1 MARSFSGK
9 SSNSKSSTSKGNKSK
24 SSPKIVKVPSM
35 FVNHGALK
43 VKVTKQK
50 N

>member
-1 MARSFSGK
+1 MARSLSGK
-9 SSNSKSSTSKGNKSK
+9 SSGSKSTSKQSK
-24 SSPKIVKVPSM
+24 AKPPLKVTKVPSM

-43 VKVTKQK
+43 VKISKQK